1 LHPVRDCIGF
11 YQALGLGIIAVA
23 AAHHPT
29 GFLPRLQI
37 AASLT
42 LIVSL
47 AIASW
52 LRAADWARSRDIQ
65 MDVVRQFPRV
75 ASVGEAFDGAG
86 LYTGPLG
93 PGEVPIASALWEISG
108 VVGYALG
115 LQSHAM
121 GAQAMRAVWR
131 GGAATGSSTY
141 RTGQDRR
148 VQLARQC
155 DAHLESRRGEARA
168 GRQRLPRRV

>member
-1 LHPVRDCIGF
+1 LYAMAGYGLTAVGIMARTASVLGL

-23 AAHHPT
+23 AAHHPI

-52 LRAADWARSRDIQ
+52 LRAADWARSWDIQ

-75 ASVGEAFDGAG
+75 ASASEAFDGGG
-86 LYTGPLG
+86 LYIGPLG
-93 PGEVPIASALWEISG
+93 PAEVPIASAPWAISG

-115 LQSHAM
+115 LQSRAM

-131 GGAATGSSTY
+131 GG
-141 RTGQDRR
+141 
-148 VQLARQC
+148 
-155 DAHLESRRGEARA
+155 
-168 GRQRLPRRV
+168 